1 MLRTL
6 MGTALALLLVTAP
19 VTADEVFTIDRAHS
33 EVSFRIRHMMSK
45 VSGTFGDYE
54 GTIDLSREQPEQ
66 SNVEFRIKAASIDTN
81 NERRD
86 THLRSADFF
95 DVEQHPEIV
104 FRSTRIVPK
113 GENAFEVHGDFTM
126 RGVTKAIVVPVTYLG
141 EMKDARGRTK
151 AGWEASAMLNRKDYG
166 IVWNQTLDTGGFVLG
181 DEVEVSINLQA
192 AKQEAAAAGTA
203 TQ

>member
-1 MLRTL
+1 MLRAL
-6 MGTALALLLVTAP
+6 AGTALALLLVTAP
-19 VTADEVFTIDRAHS
+19 ATADEVFTIDRAHS
-33 EVSFRIRHMMSK
+33 EISFRIRHMMSR
-45 VSGTFGDYE
+45 VQGSFGDYE
-54 GTIDLSREQPEQ
+54 GTINLSREQPER
-66 SNVEFRIKAASIDTN
+66 SSVEFRIKAASIDTN

-86 THLRSADFF
+86 NHLRSDDFF

-104 FRSTRIVPK
+104 FKSTRIVPK

-126 RGVTKAIVVPVTYLG
+126 RGVTKAIVVPVTFLG

-151 AGWEASAMLNRKDYG
+151 AGWEASATLDRKDFG

-192 AKQEAAAAGTA
+192 AKQEVAETR
-203 TQ
+203 

>member
-6 MGTALALLLVTAP
+6 MGTALALLLTAIP
-19 VTADEVFTIDRAHS
+19 AAAGDTFAVDRAHS

-45 VSGTFGDYE
+45 VSGTFGDFE
-54 GTIDLSREQPEQ
+54 GTIDLDRAQPEQ
-66 SNVEFRIKAASIDTN
+66 SSVELRIKAASIDTN

-86 THLRSADFF
+86 NHLRSADFF
-95 DVEQHPEIV
+95 HVEQHPEIV

-141 EMKDARGRTK
+141 EMKDGRGRTK
-151 AGWEASAMLNRKDYG
+151 AGWEASATLNRKDYG

-181 DEVEVSINLQA
+181 DEVEVAINLQA
-192 AKQEAAAAGTA
+192 AKQEPAETR
-203 TQ
+203 